1 MTALGG
7 EYAGQV
13 SGCLLPVVPVAV
25 AQRLLLLLLLLP
37 GPGTGGLGC
46 LGRVVQGRDQVRPQG
61 HPLAVQVVG
70 YLGHNFQGQVALSSQ
85 CKLGPHVDSIRLII
99 EQGNLGL
106 AEN

>member
-1 MTALGG
+1 MKLQCLRFRKPVTALGG

-13 SGCLLPVVPVAV
+13 SGFLLPVVPVAA
-25 AQRLLLLLLLLP
+25 AQQLLLLP

-70 YLGHNFQGQVALSSQ
+70 YLG
-85 CKLGPHVDSIRLII
+85 
-99 EQGNLGL
+99 
-106 AEN
+106 